1 MRAPVWIL
9 FCLLLGSL
17 GAQGVVAETP
27 DAADGGVVPAAEDA
41 EPELVSVPVE
51 MVNQS
56 WFIDRVGTAVIHF
69 AHVVEPPESLPYGL
83 KGLSLIDLDV
93 RPTPDSKQGKSA
105 AIVRFVLRETGVVTF
120 PTLDFAAD
128 GVVYRSVPQQIL
140 VGSAVRSEAM
150 AVRLTP
156 AKRRVYV
163 GEPLRVDLSWTCDL
177 QAGRLQALN
186 YNPEFFNDPEVE
198 VVIPRTTVPEQQQM
212 GLPIG
217 GRRVIAKRTLS
228 KQTLPKGAA
237 KALGTVE
244 LPIYLRLSQPGVY
257 VLPASRLQC
266 AHRLGK
272 ARSFGQYA
280 AHFNNDLFAAENVE
294 ERYERL
300 YAETE
305 AIEIEV
311 LPLPTAGR
319 QEGFSGLFAP
329 VDFKVAVTPTQ
340 VTVGELIQFEVQL
353 CADAP
358 HGMLAFPP
366 LSRQRGLRGRFL
378 IDDQLDRL
386 WHAQG
391 TTFRTRVRALSTDVQ
406 AFPALQVQVFDPET
420 GAYVM
425 RSTEPVALEVAPN
438 EAGQDFMQL
447 SAYAGT
453 QVSLVQQPEGV
464 WHNLEANVMNDLFNQ
479 FVMLL
484 ASWFWFGLFL
494 GPLAFVVCLPY
505 VRERRR
511 RARDAQYR
519 ARVEAFAAFQRVP
532 ENHADKWPALLH
544 FLAVS
549 FGAAQRAW
557 TVRDSRQAL
566 QSIGAAPED
575 IEALV
580 ALHAAADAHD
590 FDPQRPPAA
599 RRDLNGIARRV
610 LQLLGN
616 SAVVLLLISLSLPS
630 VVRGADWP
638 QAEALFEQAGTAA
651 AGSEAAAALY
661 ADAALKFQAV
671 AASGERPGRAWYNAG
686 NAWFKTGALGR
697 SIAAYR
703 QALVYRPW
711 DPLLRDN
718 LQAARA
724 LILNDVPPGNRLWLA
739 WPARWLQAS
748 LVLLSLGFWALL
760 LCWCRYRRRG
770 VLYATLLLGL
780 LAIGNLG
787 LLLHAVHESGRAG
800 VVIVDQVTARKGPA
814 YAYAQAFNE
823 PLYDGLE
830 FTLLE
835 TRGDWGLIALPDQR
849 QCWIVLSQA
858 QLIQ

>member
-27 DAADGGVVPAAEDA
+27 SAADDGAMTALENA
-41 EPELVSVPVE
+41 EPELISVPVE

-56 WFIDRVGTAVIHF
+56 WFTDRVGTAVIHF
-69 AHVVEPPESLPYGL
+69 AHVVEPPESLPHGL
-83 KGLSLIDLDV
+83 SGLSLMDVDV

-120 PTLDFAAD
+120 PSLDFVAEE
-128 GVVYRSVPQQIL
+128 VVYRSVPQQIL
-140 VGSAVRSEAM
+140 VGTAVRSEAM
-150 AVRLTP
+150 AVSLKP

-163 GEPLRVDLSWTCDL
+163 GEPLRLDLSWTCDL
-177 QAGRLQALN
+177 EAGRLHALH
-186 YNPEFFNDPEVE
+186 YNPEFFNDPDVE
-198 VVIPRTTVPEQQQM
+198 VVIPRTTVPEKQQM

-228 KQTLPKGAA
+228 KGAA

-257 VLPASRLQC
+257 VLPATRLQC

-280 AHFNNDLFAAENVE
+280 AHFNNDLFAAENAE

-300 YAETE
+300 YVESE

-311 LPLPTAGR
+311 VPLPAAGR

-329 VDFKVAVTPTQ
+329 IDFDVTVTPSR
-340 VTVGELIQFEVQL
+340 VTVGELIQLEVKL

-358 HGMLAFPP
+358 HGMLAFPQ

-386 WHAQG
+386 WHAEG
-391 TTFRTRVRALSTDVQ
+391 TTFRTRVRALSADVA
-406 AFPALQVQVFDPET
+406 AFPALQVQVFDPEA

-425 RSTEPVALEVAPN
+425 LSTEPVALEVAPS
-438 EAGQDFMQL
+438 EAGQNFMQL

-453 QVSLVQQPEGV
+453 QVSLVEQPEGV

-479 FVMLL
+479 FVVLL
-484 ASWFWFGLFL
+484 ASWFWFGVLL

-519 ARVEAFAAFQRVP
+519 ARVEAFAAFQRLP
-532 ENHADKWPALLH
+532 ENHADKWSALLH
-544 FLAVS
+544 FLAVC
-549 FGAAQRAW
+549 FGSDQRAW
-557 TVRDSRQAL
+557 TGRDSRAAL
-566 QSIGAAPED
+566 QSIGAAPDD
-575 IEALV
+575 IEAIV
-580 ALHAAADAHD
+580 ALHTAADAHE
-590 FDPQRPPAA
+590 FDPQHPEGA
-599 RRDLNGIARRV
+599 RRDLNGIAQRV
-610 LQLLGN
+610 LHLIGKSALLV
-616 SAVVLLLISLSLPS
+616 SLISLTLSS
-630 VVRGADWP
+630 DVRASDWS
-638 QAEALFEQAGTAA
+638 QAEALFEQATTAA

-671 AASGERPGRAWYNAG
+671 AASGDRPGRAWYNAG

-718 LQAARA
+718 LRAARA
-724 LILNDVPPGNRLWLA
+724 LILNDVPPERRLWLA
-739 WPARWLQAS
+739 WPASWLQAT
-748 LVLLSLGFWALL
+748 LVICSLGFWGLL
-760 LCWCRYRRRG
+760 LCWCRYKKRALLG
-770 VLYATLLLGL
+770 ATLVLCL
-780 LAIGNLG
+780 LAICNLG
-787 LLLHAVHESGRAG
+787 LLLRAARESGCAG
-800 VVIVDQVTARKGPA
+800 VVILEEVTARKGPA
-814 YAYAQAFNE
+814 YAYAQAFYE
-823 PLYDGLE
+823 TLHDGLE
-830 FTLLE
+830 FTLLD
-835 TRGDWGLIALPDQR
+835 TRGDWGLIALPDGR
-849 QCWIVLSQA
+849 QCWIVLTQA